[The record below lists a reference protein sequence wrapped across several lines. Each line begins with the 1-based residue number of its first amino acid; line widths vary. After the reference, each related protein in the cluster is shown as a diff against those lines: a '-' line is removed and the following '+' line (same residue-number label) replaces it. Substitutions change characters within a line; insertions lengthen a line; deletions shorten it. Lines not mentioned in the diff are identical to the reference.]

1 MTDTFRA
8 TAPQRKQDAVAE
20 RARMQGFTQGYA
32 AGKEDAAFIV
42 PPALLDALKA
52 VNKTW
57 HKERKTEAM
66 LQLVAK
72 LNEMIAPEKDEDVS

>member
-8 TAPQRKQDAVAE
+8 TAPQRKQDATNE
-20 RARMQGFTQGYA
+20 RARMEGFTQGYA
-32 AGKEDAAFIV
+32 AGREDAAFIV

-66 LQLVAK
+66 LKLVET
-72 LNEMIAPEKDEDVS
+72 LNEMTMPGNEDAS